1 MASYRKAAG
10 NSTGYSVFYRMAV
23 HVYRMVGRGDFRS
36 GWSVGV
42 VWEAKGDG
50 DGPNDVLGNGKSDEG
65 RVHAMG

>member
-1 MASYRKAAG
+1 M
-10 NSTGYSVFYRMAV
+10 
-23 HVYRMVGRGDFRS
+23 
-36 GWSVGV
+36 